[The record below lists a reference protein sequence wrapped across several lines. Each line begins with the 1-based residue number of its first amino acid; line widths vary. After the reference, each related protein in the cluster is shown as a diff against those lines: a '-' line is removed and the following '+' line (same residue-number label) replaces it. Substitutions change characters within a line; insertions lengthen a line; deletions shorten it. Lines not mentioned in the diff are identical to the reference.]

1 MCHVRP
7 PWCSCFCSLPSP
19 YPLLERELLE
29 EVLLS
34 SDSLRV
40 LGLALLGVALGEE
53 LLELL
58 LGVSSAFGGEGSGV
72 DQLLH
77 VELHLV
83 SGGHDVVQVDGLHE
97 GLDGRSTSDLLL
109 AHGSGDGSGV
119 LSDARNDGVRE
130 LVLVG
135 TLLEGLDDDGLFAGV
150 LASQNDADSA
160 SFEDSH
166 D

>member
-1 MCHVRP
+1 M
-7 PWCSCFCSLPSP
+7 FLFLFLPSP

-34 SDSLRV
+34 GNSLRV
-40 LGLALLGVALGEE
+40 LGLALLGVALREE

-119 LSDARNDGVRE
+119 PVGGRGKKEQSFVRVGLESGREGVRK
-130 LVLVG
+130 
-135 TLLEGLDDDGLFAGV
+135 GV
-150 LASQNDADSA
+150 KRVYRGEKRN
-160 SFEDSH
+160 
-166 D
+166 